1 MPDKYTMLR
10 RRRTAFAALL
20 LPAALAMAAPG
31 DDEDLALAFGDRDM
45 VSIATGG
52 ALPLRRAPA
61 VASVITARDIAAM
74 GATDLDQ
81 VLESVAGVHVSRWN
95 APLLPIYTFRGIVS
109 QYNPQV
115 LMLVNGIAITSAFTG
130 NRGQAW
136 GGLPLENIARIEVI
150 RGPGSALYGADALAG
165 VINIIT
171 KTADEIKGTETG
183 LRVGSFGERDAYLQH
198 GGHHGGW
205 QVAAY
210 LRVGQTDGTD
220 RTVEKDVQ
228 TTLDGLFHTHA
239 SLAPGPVNAYRGALD
254 ARVDVAYESW
264 RLRAAYQERK
274 VGIGVG
280 LADAVDPYG
289 RLPEQREYVD
299 LSYNQVN
306 WALDWDI
313 QAIAGFNRHRQMVAD
328 PGFLLF
334 PPGAFGNA
342 FPQGVYGA
350 PGNIIRNDHASMSG
364 LYHAY
369 ASHRLR
375 LGAGFRSEDLYAA
388 TERKNFNFTVV
399 PGVGPALLPL
409 GADISVDNNPALLY
423 QPLSKRTVRYVFIQ
437 DEWQFAKD
445 WMLTAGLRHD
455 NYTDFGGTTNPRL
468 AVVWDASY
476 DLTVKLMHGRAFRA
490 PSFTEQHSLN
500 NPVNIGNPDLAPERM
515 RTTEMSFGWQP
526 TLDLKLNA
534 TLFELELQDMI
545 VATANADPSTGKTF
559 RNVGHHRGKGM
570 ELEAGW
576 EPSRQLHLS
585 GNLSLQKLTD
595 QDTGMDA
602 GRAPQQRWYWRVDW
616 QPLAGWQFGSAINR
630 VSKRMREAGD
640 PRPSVPDYTTV
651 DASLRYN
658 AGPWSIR
665 ATVLNLF
672 DRDVREPTPSPGNV
686 PLDIPMPGRSF
697 QLTLT
702 RSL

>member
-1 MPDKYTMLR
+1 MGRQR
-10 RRRTAFAALL
+10 RILWLALCLTSGLAAAG
-20 LPAALAMAAPG
+20 PS
-31 DDEDLALAFGDRDM
+31 DEEDLALAFGDRDM

-81 VLESVAGVHVSRWN
+81 VLESVAGVHVSRWS
-95 APLLPIYTFRGIVS
+95 APLIPIYTFRGIVS

-115 LMLVNGIAITSAFTG
+115 LLLVNGIAITSAFTG
-130 NRGQAW
+130 NRSQAW
-136 GGLPLENIARIEVI
+136 GGLPLENVARIEVI

-165 VINIIT
+165 VVNIIT
-171 KTADEIKGTETG
+171 KTADEIKGTEAG
-183 LRVGSFGERDAYLQH
+183 LRAGSFNERDAYLLH
-198 GGHHGGW
+198 GGTHNGW

-210 LRVGQTDGTD
+210 LRFGQTDGSD
-220 RTVEKDVQ
+220 RLVEKDVQ
-228 TTLDGLFHTHA
+228 TALDGVFHTHA

-254 ARVDVAYESW
+254 ARIDVARDAW

-299 LSYNQVN
+299 LSYNQIN

-313 QAIAGFNRHRQMVAD
+313 QAVAGFNRHRQMVAK

-334 PPGAFGNA
+334 PPGAFGGA
-342 FPQGVYGA
+342 FPQGVFGA
-350 PGNIIRNDHASMSG
+350 PGNIIRNDHGSVSA
-364 LYHAY
+364 LYHAD
-369 ASHRLR
+369 ARHRLR
-375 LGAGFRSEDLYAA
+375 IGAGFRSEDMYAT
-388 TERKNFNFTVV
+388 TERKNFNFAVL
-399 PGVGPALLPL
+399 PGIGPALLPL
-409 GADISVDNNPALLY
+409 GADIEADKDPSLLY
-423 QPLSKRTVRYVFIQ
+423 QQPNKRTVRYVFVQ
-437 DEWQFAKD
+437 DEWQLAKD
-445 WMLTAGLRHD
+445 WMLTTGLRHD
-455 NYTDFGGTTNPRL
+455 RYTDFGGTTNPRL
-468 AVVWDASY
+468 ALVWDASY
-476 DLTVKLMHGRAFRA
+476 DVTLKLMHGRAFRA
-490 PSFTEQHSLN
+490 PSFTEQYSLN
-500 NPVNIGNPDLAPERM
+500 NPVNIGNPNLAPERM
-515 RTTEMSFGWQP
+515 RTTELSAGWQP

-545 VATANADPSTGKTF
+545 IATANSDPSTGKTF
-559 RNVGHHRGKGM
+559 HNVGHHRGKGM

-576 EPSRQLHLS
+576 DVSRQLHLS

-595 QDTGMDA
+595 QDTGKDA
-602 GRAPQQRWYWRVDW
+602 GRAPQQHWYWRANW
-616 QPLAGWQFGSAINR
+616 QPQGGWQLGAAINR
-630 VSKRMREAGD
+630 VSKRQREAGD
-640 PRPSVPDYTTV
+640 PRAPVPDYTTV
-651 DASLRYN
+651 DASLRLN
-658 AGPWSIR
+658 AGPWSLR

-697 QLTLT
+697 QVTLT
-702 RSL
+702 RNL